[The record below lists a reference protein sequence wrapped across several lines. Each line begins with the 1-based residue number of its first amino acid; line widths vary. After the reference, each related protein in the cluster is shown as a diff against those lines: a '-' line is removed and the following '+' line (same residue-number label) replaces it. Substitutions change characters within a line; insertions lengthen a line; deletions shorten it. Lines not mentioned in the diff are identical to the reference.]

1 MTFSTDSRDTTAML
15 DRVAA
20 GSPAAL
26 EQLLSLHRP
35 YLKRVIEMRMEPALR
50 TRVDA
55 SDVAQEAQIMI
66 TKQHRTIHQTPSDVV
81 SNLDSAEKRSISS
94 EISDDGILVQ

>member
-1 MTFSTDSRDTTAML
+1 MAFSTDSHDTTAML
-15 DRVAA
+15 DKVAA

-26 EQLLSLHRP
+26 EHLLALHRP

-55 SDVAQEAQIMI
+55 SDVAQETQIVI
-66 TKQHRTIHQTPSDVV
+66 T
-81 SNLDSAEKRSISS
+81 
-94 EISDDGILVQ
+94 